1 MNNNEARL
9 REMAAQIRNIQEV
22 FPHAEPAKQE
32 EFADQAMP
40 LLSELENILNEIVV
54 LQQRERNSTP
64 PE

>member
-1 MNNNEARL
+1 MNNNDARL
-9 REMAAQIRNIQEV
+9 REMAAQIRNIQEI
-22 FPHAEPAKQE
+22 FPQAEPAKQE

-54 LQQRERNSTP
+54 IQQRERNSTP